1 MKLVVNLDEQSKK
14 INIMNYLRR
23 WIFLLAIGL
32 TVPFVL
38 TSCNDEEEND
48 DMKATVNFKMTDA
61 PIDNSS
67 VEAVFVTVA
76 DLKVDGSSVDGFQK
90 QTIDLTAYQQGNAK
104 LMASDELDVQSYNNI
119 SLVLDYESDDAGN
132 SPGCY
137 IITEDDMK
145 HNLNASSQSQG
156 EITINDGFDVQSAT
170 ENNVVIDFD
179 LRKSIVSGNES
190 HSESDFSF
198 VTQNEMNTALRAVV
212 ESEAGSIQG
221 QAANESSA
229 DGQMVVY
236 VYNKGEFDSTTETS
250 GQGNSNVMFANAV
263 TSAKVQGDGS
273 YTLSFLQEGEYEVHV
288 ANYQENNEGELEFQ
302 GTMQASSNTSGYL
315 LGGIMVEANTQLTID
330 LLISGIF
337 K

>member
-1 MKLVVNLDEQSKK
+1 
-14 INIMNYLRR
+14 MNNLRR

-38 TSCNDEEEND
+38 TSCNDEEDND

-61 PIDNSS
+61 PVDNNN

-76 DLKVDGSSVDGFQK
+76 DIKVDGNSVDGFEK

-119 SLVLDYESDDAGN
+119 SLVLDYESDESGN

-137 IITEDDMK
+137 VITDDDMK
-145 HNLNASSQSQG
+145 HNLNAGSQSQG
-156 EITINDGFDVQSAT
+156 EITINDGFDVQSAS

-198 VTQNEMNTALRAVV
+198 VTQGEMSNALRAVV
-212 ESEAGSIQG
+212 EMESGSIEG
-221 QAANESSA
+221 NAENESA
-229 DGQMVVY
+229 AEGEMVVY
-236 VYNKGEFDSTTETS
+236 AYHKGEFDSSTETS
-250 GQGNSNVMFANAV
+250 GQGSSNVMFANAV
-263 TSAKVQGDGS
+263 TSAKVKNDGS
-273 YTLSFLQEGEYEVHV
+273 YKLSFLQEGEYEVHV
-288 ANYQENNEGELEFQ
+288 ANYQENAEGEMEFQ
-302 GTMQASSNTSGYL
+302 GTMEASSSTSGYL
-315 LGGIMVEANTQLTID
+315 LGGIMVEANGQLMID